1 MKEVLRRIGWLDRS
15 ELEGLKENRKI
26 WRRIGRFRN
35 ESEGLKE
42 KRKIYCEY
50 EDFEVNRKV

>member
-42 KRKIYCEY
+42 KRKIY
-50 EDFEVNRKV
+50 K